1 MRIFFIGTVQ
11 FSYHCLELLLRTG
24 VNVVGVATKQSSNFN
39 SDFADL
45 TALCKQYNVPYQFIL
60 DINAPESLTFIRD
73 KRPDILY
80 CFGWSNLIKNE
91 LLNMT
96 SLGVVGYHPA
106 ALPYNRGRH
115 PIIWAL
121 VLGLSKT
128 ASTFF
133 FMDEDAD
140 TGDILSQKEIP
151 IESNDDAQSLYEKLT
166 TTGLQQMIQFTKE
179 LEQGTYQRIPQNR
192 QLGNSWRKRN
202 VADGKIDFRM
212 CSEVIYNL
220 VRGLSKPYIGAH
232 VEYLK
237 TEIKVWKVAMDEAKE
252 KNIEPG
258 KVLSVAGR
266 NIKVKTANGAV
277 LLIEHE
283 FTTLPKEGGYL

>member
-24 VNVVGVATKQSSNFN
+24 INVVGVATKQSSKFN

-45 TALCKQYNVPYQFIL
+45 SVLCEKYKVPYQFIL
-60 DINAPESLTFIRD
+60 DINAPESLAFIRD
-73 KRPDILY
+73 KRPDVLY

-91 LLNMT
+91 LINMT
-96 SLGVVGYHPA
+96 PLGVIGYHPA
-106 ALPYNRGRH
+106 ALPHNRGRH

-133 FMDEDAD
+133 FMDEGAD
-140 TGDILSQKEIP
+140 TGDILSQKEVLIDP
-151 IESNDDAQSLYEKLT
+151 NDDAQSLYEKLT

-179 LEQGTYQRIPQNR
+179 LEQGIYQRIPQNK
-192 QLGNSWRKRN
+192 QLGNYWRKRN

-212 CSEVIYNL
+212 CSKAIYNL
-220 VRGLSKPYIGAH
+220 VRGLARPYVGAH
-232 VEYLK
+232 IEYSNS
-237 TEIKVWKVAMDEAKE
+237 IVKVWKVIVVEDFQ

-258 KVLSVAGR
+258 KILSIEGKS
-266 NIKVKTANGAV
+266 IKVKTIDGAI
-277 LLIEHE
+277 LLTHHE
-283 FTTLPKEGGYL
+283 FTILPKSGEYL